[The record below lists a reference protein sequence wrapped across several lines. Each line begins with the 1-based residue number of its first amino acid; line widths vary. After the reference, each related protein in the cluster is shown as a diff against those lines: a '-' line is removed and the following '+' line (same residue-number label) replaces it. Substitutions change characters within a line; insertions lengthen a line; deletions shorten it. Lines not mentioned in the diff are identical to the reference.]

1 MCCYSHYY
9 RCLIMKFILSI
20 FSAMLLSLSFG
31 VIASEDYVCDKN
43 GVKRIIIIAYQSE
56 QQPVP
61 CEVRYDKGQGEQ
73 TLWSAQSEVGF
84 CEAKADEFIQKQESW
99 GYDCEKFQQPVADIP
114 LEELH
119 TSLY

>member
-1 MCCYSHYY
+1 
-9 RCLIMKFILSI
+9 MKTILS
-20 FSAMLLSLSFG
+20 FLLIALSVASFC
-31 VIASEDYVCDKN
+31 VIAGEDYVCDNN
-43 GVKRIIIIAYQSE
+43 GDKRVIKIEYQND

-61 CEVRYDKGQGEQ
+61 CEVRYDKGQGEE
-73 TLWSAQSEVGF
+73 TLWTAQSEVGF

-99 GYDCEKFQQPVADIP
+99 GWSCEKFQTPVDDVP

>member
-1 MCCYSHYY
+1 
-9 RCLIMKFILSI
+9 MKITLSFLFVALFVSP
-20 FSAMLLSLSFG
+20 FSAFAG
-31 VIASEDYVCDKN
+31 EDFVCDNN
-43 GVKRIIIIAYQSE
+43 GEKRIIKIAYQSE

-61 CEVRYDKGQGEQ
+61 CEVRYDKGQGEE

-84 CEAKADEFIQKQESW
+84 CEARADEFIQKQESW
-99 GYDCEKFQQPVADIP
+99 GWSCEKFQQPDSGVA

>member
-1 MCCYSHYY
+1 
-9 RCLIMKFILSI
+9 MKLILSI
-20 FSAMLLSLSFG
+20 FSIMLLSFSFS
-31 VIASEDYVCDKN
+31 VIASEDYVCDNN
-43 GVKRIIIIAYQSE
+43 GVKRIIKIAYQSD

-73 TLWSAQSEVGF
+73 TLQSAQSEVGC
-84 CEAKADEFIQKQESW
+84 CEAKADEFIQKQESG
-99 GYDCEKFQQPVADIP
+99 GYNCEKFQQPVVDVP